1 MPLRCFQVPL
11 KLAGL
16 FSSADAVVSG
26 AAGAEE
32 CFQVLLG
39 SFEVLLESSGT

>member
-1 MPLRCFQVPL
+1 MQLEF
-11 KLAGL
+11 AGL
-16 FSSADAVVSG
+16 FSSADAVLSG

-39 SFEVLLESSGT
+39 SFLVPLESSGT